1 MDVSPSIYPPMK
13 GKITSYSALSSSIE
27 RRKEE
32 EKEEDGEEEEED
44 IFVLMGES
52 LEIVCVESPGM
63 RMFVQAEILSGL
75 LVS

>member
-1 MDVSPSIYPPMK
+1 MK
-13 GKITSYSALSSSIE
+13 GKITSYSALSSSME

-32 EKEEDGEEEEED
+32 EKEEDGEEEEGEE
-44 IFVLMGES
+44 IFVLKGES

>member
-1 MDVSPSIYPPMK
+1 MK
-13 GKITSYSALSSSIE
+13 GKITSYSALSSSME

-32 EKEEDGEEEEED
+32 EKEEEDGEEEEEE
-44 IFVLMGES
+44 IFVLKGES

>member
-1 MDVSPSIYPPMK
+1 MK
-13 GKITSYSALSSSIE
+13 GKITSYSALSSSME

-32 EKEEDGEEEEED
+32 AKEDGEEEEEE
-44 IFVLMGES
+44 IFVLKGDS

-63 RMFVQAEILSGL
+63 RILVQAEILSGL

>member
-1 MDVSPSIYPPMK
+1 MK
-13 GKITSYSALSSSIE
+13 GKITSYSALSSSME

-32 EKEEDGEEEEED
+32 EKEEEDGEEEEEE
-44 IFVLMGES
+44 IFVLKGES
-52 LEIVCVESPGM
+52 LEIVCVVSPGM

>member
-1 MDVSPSIYPPMK
+1 MK
-13 GKITSYSALSSSIE
+13 GKITSYSALSSSME

-32 EKEEDGEEEEED
+32 EKEEEEDGEEEGEE
-44 IFVLMGES
+44 IFVLKGES

-75 LVS
+75 LVSWKKHSDD